1 MGRPRK
7 EIDQPTLED
16 FIQYY
21 NLKQHDWIADV
32 KMNRYVNAA
41 LGIDIFSTAAWPI
54 SFAYEAG
61 EVYLKTVA
69 KELHWKENSF
79 NYSAA
84 VQFVEEALHDSE
96 RS

>member
-7 EIDQPTLED
+7 EIDQPTVED

-32 KMNRYVNAA
+32 KMNEHVNAA
-41 LGIDIFSTAAWPI
+41 LGIEIFSIAAWPI
-54 SFAYEAG
+54 SFIQEAD
-61 EVYLKTVA
+61 EIYLRTVDREA
-69 KELHWKENSF
+69 HWNEGNF
-79 NYSAA
+79 NYDAA
-84 VQFVEEALHDSE
+84 IKFVEEALHDSE